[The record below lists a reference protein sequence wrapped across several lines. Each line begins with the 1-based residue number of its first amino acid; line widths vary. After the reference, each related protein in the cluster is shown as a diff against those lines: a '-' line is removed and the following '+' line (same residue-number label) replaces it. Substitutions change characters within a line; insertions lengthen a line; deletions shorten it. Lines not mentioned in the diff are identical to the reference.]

1 MKLSLLDQ
9 LHISPG
15 QSSQQALADTIT
27 LSRHLETLGFA
38 RHWIVEHHGVPY
50 EICAD
55 PMLMA
60 LALAQ
65 STQTIRIG
73 VGGILLNNY
82 SPYKVAETAKTL
94 ALLAPGRIDIGI
106 GQSNS
111 GELQDLALQT
121 DRLHKPQHDQADK
134 TDELLGHL
142 FADLP
147 ADHRFHQLKIIP
159 DAAPPM
165 PWVMAVSA
173 ASAARAGAAGLP
185 LALSA
190 FHRPQEAIASAQAYR
205 RAFRPSMR
213 PGLPQSPKL
222 FLAIRLCCAATH
234 AEAEARAMPF
244 RWAFDQRRRLGK
256 MPMALPSIA
265 QSIKLAGGVWPA
277 ETDPWPMYVI
287 AAFRDI
293 RGLLLRMAE
302 AVGTDEIMVQDA
314 LPDPQMRRDHY
325 AELADE
331 ISKG

>member
-15 QSSQQALADTIT
+15 QSSQQAVAETIS
-27 LSRHLETLGFA
+27 LSRHLESLGFA

-65 STQTIRIG
+65 ATTRMRIG

-82 SPYKVAETAKTL
+82 SPYKIAETTKTL

-111 GELQDLALQT
+111 GVLQDLALQP
-121 DRLHKPQHDQADK
+121 DRLQKPEHDQDAK
-134 TDELLGHL
+134 TSELLGHL

-147 ADHRFHQLKIIP
+147 ADHQFHALKVIP
-159 DAAPPM
+159 DAAPPL

-173 ASAARAGAAGLP
+173 RSAARAGAAGLP

-190 FHRPQEAIASAQAYR
+190 FHRPEEAIASAAAYR
-205 RAFRPSMR
+205 QAFRPSER
-213 PGLPQSPKL
+213 PGLPQSPQL
-222 FLAIRLCCAATH
+222 FLAIRLTAGATQ

-244 RWAFDQRRRLGK
+244 RWAFDQRRRLGQ
-256 MPMALPSIA
+256 MPEALPSIA
-265 QSIKLAGGVWPA
+265 RSIELAGGIWPA
-277 ETDPWPMYVI
+277 EVSDWPMYLI
-287 AAFRDI
+287 APFRDI
-293 RGLLLRMAE
+293 RAHLFRMAE

-314 LPDPQMRRDHY
+314 LPNPQMRQEHY
-325 AELADE
+325 AELAAE

>member
-9 LHISPG
+9 LHLSPG
-15 QSSQQALADTIT
+15 QSSQQAVSETISLA
-27 LSRHLETLGFA
+27 RHLENLGFA

-65 STQTIRIG
+65 ATTRMRIG

-82 SPYKVAETAKTL
+82 SPYKIAETAKTL

-111 GELQDLALQT
+111 GVLQDLALQT
-121 DRLHKPQHDQADK
+121 DRLQKPDHDQGAK
-134 TDELLGHL
+134 TNELLGHL

-147 ADHRFHQLKIIP
+147 ADHQFHDLKIMP
-159 DAAPPM
+159 DTAPPM

-173 ASAARAGAAGLP
+173 GSAARAGAAGLP

-190 FHRPQEAIASAQAYR
+190 FHRPDEAIAAATAYR
-205 RAFRPSMR
+205 RAFRPSDR

-222 FLAIRLCCAATH
+222 FLAIRLSAGATQ
-234 AEAEARAMPF
+234 AEAESRAMPF

-256 MPMALPSIA
+256 MPEALPSIP
-265 QSIKLAGGVWPA
+265 QSIALAGGVWPA
-277 ETDPWPMYVI
+277 ETSAWPMYLI
-287 AAFRDI
+287 APFSDI
-293 RGLLLRMAE
+293 RAQLFRMAE

-314 LPDPQMRRDHY
+314 LPDPEMRRDHY
-325 AELADE
+325 AALADE